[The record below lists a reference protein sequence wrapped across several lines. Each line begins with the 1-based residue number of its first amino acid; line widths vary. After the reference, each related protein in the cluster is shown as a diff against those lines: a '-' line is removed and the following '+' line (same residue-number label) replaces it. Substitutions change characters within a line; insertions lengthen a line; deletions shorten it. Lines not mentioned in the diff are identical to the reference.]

1 VCIITVSNPLITLS
15 RLAEE
20 AGGDKTMSLSTNQL
34 DLIRSWAGSFAHYG
48 PDAEWLTDRT
58 FFEDC
63 GDDSR
68 LFPLANI
75 LEAVIEGEDLEE
87 IQEAWFPE
95 CNTETRTQLLD
106 IATFCHE
113 LNEYADHLPG
123 GSEIVTPDAGTPFDD
138 GVKRV
143 LEDAKHEIYIAAG
156 WN

>member
-1 VCIITVSNPLITLS
+1 MSNPLIILS

-34 DLIRSWAGSFAHYG
+34 DLIRSWAGSFAHYTTES
-48 PDAEWLTDRT
+48 EWLVNRT

-75 LEAVIEGEDLEE
+75 LEDIIDGEDLNE
-87 IQEAWFPE
+87 IRENWFAEA
-95 CNTETRTQLLD
+95 CVETREQLLD
-106 IATFCHE
+106 IATFCRE
-113 LNEYADHLPG
+113 LNDFADHLPG
-123 GSEIVTPDAGTPFDD
+123 GSEIVTPDAKTPFDD
-138 GVKRV
+138 GVMRV
-143 LEDAKHEIYIAAG
+143 LEDAKREIYIAAG